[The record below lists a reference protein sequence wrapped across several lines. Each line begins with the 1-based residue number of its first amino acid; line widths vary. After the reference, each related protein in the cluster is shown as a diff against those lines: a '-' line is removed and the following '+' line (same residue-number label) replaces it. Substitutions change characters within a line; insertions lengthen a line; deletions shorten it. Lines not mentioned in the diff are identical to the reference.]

1 MDIKRFRVRQGDKS
15 PFRGRRP
22 DDTGPFDSKG
32 AAEGHVRKGL
42 ERLQK
47 RQELLYAQDRYAL
60 LLVFQGMDA
69 AGKDSVIGHVMS
81 GVSPQGTEVHSFKVP
96 SSEDLDH
103 DYLWRVNR
111 ALPARGRIGIFN
123 RSHYEEVLAVRVHP
137 QFLDAQKLPA
147 DRVTRHIWKERFE
160 DINAFERHLVRNGTV
175 IRKFFLHVSRDK
187 QRRRLLERI
196 DDPAKN
202 WKFSMGDLPER
213 AKWKSYM
220 AAYEEVLSATSTDEA
235 PWFVIPADHKWF
247 THALVGEIIVK
258 TLEGL
263 DLAFPTLTPAD
274 RRGLRAARRLLEG
287 HGRR

>member
-1 MDIKRFRVRQGDKS
+1 
-15 PFRGRRP
+15 
-22 DDTGPFDSKG
+22 
-32 AAEGHVRKGL
+32 
-42 ERLQK
+42 
-47 RQELLYAQDRYAL
+47 
-60 LLVFQGMDA
+60 
-69 AGKDSVIGHVMS
+69 
-81 GVSPQGTEVHSFKVP
+81 
-96 SSEDLDH
+96 
-103 DYLWRVNR
+103 
-111 ALPARGRIGIFN
+111 LPARGRIGIFN

-160 DINAFERHLVRNGTV
+160 DINAFERYLVRNGTV

-202 WKFSMGDLPER
+202 WKFSMGDLPEP

-220 AAYEEVLSATSTDEA
+220 AAYEEVFSATSTDEA